1 MLTKDKLFDLLSQVI
16 TEQDCWE
23 HDGDA
28 AIKTLMWIAGYNDAM
43 RDIVDEPESE
53 DISHD

>member
-1 MLTKDKLFDLLSQVI
+1 MLTKEKLFDLLSQMI